1 MPSEPYV
8 DFQGPGPTPESG
20 TDSLNVRITFWGAAQ
35 TVTGSMHLIELENGS
50 RVLLDCGLYQGR
62 RAEARRINSDLPFDG
77 GSIDVVLLSH
87 AHIDHSG
94 LLPYLYKQGF
104 RGRIYATHATYDL
117 CALMLL
123 DSAHIQEK
131 DARYVNKRNR
141 KRGRDRVE
149 PLYDNHDAEAVLDL
163 FVGIGYGQSFE
174 PVQGMQVEYRD
185 AGHILGSASISME
198 IKENGKTKRVG
209 FTGDVGRAGRPILKD
224 PVPMADC
231 DFLICESTYGG
242 KTHDPPQAS
251 KARLEEVV
259 RTTSARGGK
268 VIIPAFA
275 VGRTQEIVYILDQL
289 EAENRLA
296 PVPVYVDS
304 PLAVNVTGVYQV
316 HPECYDQ
323 ALREYLMTDPN
334 PFGFGRLTYVRAV
347 EDSKRLNQSQL
358 PMVVISASGMCEA
371 GRILH
376 HLKHGVEDP
385 KNTVLIVGYCAD
397 HTLGKRLVE
406 RREEVKIFG
415 EPYRLRAEVVVMNS
429 YSGHA
434 DEPELVEFLSGLDQ
448 DRLTQI
454 ALVHGAPERQAALK
468 ERLVT
473 EGYRAVSIPAR
484 GHSVEV

>member
-1 MPSEPYV
+1 
-8 DFQGPGPTPESG
+8 
-20 TDSLNVRITFWGAAQ
+20 LRITFWGAAR
-35 TVTGSMHLIELENGS
+35 TVTGSMHVLELDSGA

-62 RAEARRINSDLPFDG
+62 RAEARRINRELPDDVA
-77 GSIDVVLLSH
+77 SIDVVLLSH

-94 LLPYLYKQGF
+94 LLPYLYKRGF

-123 DSAHIQEK
+123 ASAYIQEK
-131 DARYVNKRNR
+131 DARFVNKRNR
-141 KRGRDRVE
+141 RRGKEPVE
-149 PLYDNHDAEAVLDL
+149 PLYDMADAEAVLDL
-163 FVGIGYGQSFE
+163 FVGVGYGQHFD
-174 PVQGMQVEYRD
+174 PVPGLRVEYRD
-185 AGHILGSASISME
+185 AGHILGSASISLE
-198 IKENGKTKRVG
+198 LKEHGKTKRLG
-209 FTGDVGRAGRPILKD
+209 FTGDVGRADRPILRD
-224 PVPMADC
+224 PKTMADC
-231 DFLICESTYGG
+231 EFLICESTYGG
-242 KTHDPPQAS
+242 KTHDPPTAS

-259 RTTSARGGK
+259 RRTVARGGK

-289 EAENRLA
+289 ESEGRLA

-323 ALREYLMTDPN
+323 ALLDYMMTDPN

-376 HLKHGVEDP
+376 HLRHAVEDP

-406 RREEVKIFG
+406 RRDEVKIFG
-415 EPYRLRAEVVVMNS
+415 EPHRLRAEVVVMNS

-434 DEPELVEFLSGLDQ
+434 DEPELVRFLSGLDR
-448 DRLTQI
+448 DRLDRI
-454 ALVHGAPERQAALK
+454 ALVHGAPERQADLQQ
-468 ERLVT
+468 RLIA
-473 EGYRAVSIPAR
+473 EGYGNVSIPAR
-484 GHSVEV
+484 GQSVTL